1 MEARE
6 PQVIVDPVPPIAPRV
21 APSRE
26 ASPRSE
32 VPADVTFENTCSV
45 PIELFWIDFD
55 GALQWYGY
63 VGRGSVV
70 TQSSFEGHRWIARPR
85 GETRELLTSVAGEGS
100 THVEACPAGD
110 PLRDPS
116 PPPDVPPGGS
126 PRRCTTEGGAS
137 MTLAWTN
144 TCAAPIEMLWVDF
157 TCERRPYTTLAP
169 GQTRTQQTFVGHV
182 WRAEDPS
189 GRVLFERPAD
199 AAEAHWILRCDG
211 ASGFG
216 AAP

>member
-1 MEARE
+1 MS
-6 PQVIVDPVPPIAPRV
+6 PPSV
-21 APSRE
+21 APAHE
-26 ASPRSE
+26 PSPRSE
-32 VPADVTFENTCSV
+32 IAADVTFENTCSV
-45 PIELFWIDFD
+45 PIELFWVDFD

-85 GETRELLTSVAGEGS
+85 GETRELLTSIAGEGS

-116 PPPDVPPGGS
+116 PPPVVPPGGS

-144 TCAAPIEMLWVDF
+144 TCATPIEMQWVDF

-182 WRAEDPS
+182 WRAEDPM